1 MVALATCR
9 YCEAEVPH
17 EVCAES
23 VVLKEPMPVEASP
36 HVHQYL
42 CEMACDDPAY
52 VVKDCGCG
60 DRIRVFRDVGGKE
73 TILNDGLID
82 GAGSLANA
90 AFVQKPNVRAS
101 GLSNISNWTDRWSG
115 SL

>member
-9 YCEAEVPH
+9 YCEAAVPH
-17 EVCAES
+17 EVCVELA
-23 VVLKEPMPVEASP
+23 VPDPMPVDVPP

-42 CEMACDDPAY
+42 CEMACDDSAY

-60 DRIRVFRDVGGKE
+60 DRIRVFRDAGGKE
-73 TILNDGLID
+73 TILDDGLIAD
-82 GAGSLANA
+82 AGSVANA
-90 AFVQKPNVRAS
+90 AFVQRLHNLRA
-101 GLSNISNWTDRWSG
+101 GGFNHVSNWTDRWAG